1 MCVCVCMCV
10 CVWHCVCFRLLREKK
25 RWVLSFNLSVT
36 WRKNIAVKA
45 LINKTQ
51 PNMVI
56 D

>member
-10 CVWHCVCFRLLREKK
+10 CACVTVCFRLLREKK
-25 RWVLSFNLSVT
+25 RWVLSFNSSVT
-36 WRKNIAVKA
+36 WRKNIVVKA

-51 PNMVI
+51 LNMVI